1 VYSVTGKLPPES
13 DLKSGSFP
21 FRKKEMP
28 KLGSSGLTV
37 EGLGHDLRW
46 VGGFTFDPSQ
56 NEVWIEITSAYDR
69 EPKNG
74 KALLLTRDLR
84 QKEDAPE
91 AEPVEWQS
99 AELVLYPR

>member
-1 VYSVTGKLPPES
+1 MGNLPPES

-21 FRKKEMP
+21 FRRKEIP
-28 KLGSSGLTV
+28 KPGTSGLTI
-37 EGLGHDLRW
+37 EGLGHDVEW
-46 VGGFTFDPSQ
+46 VGGFTFAPAQS
-56 NEVWIEITSAYDR
+56 EVWVEITSAYVR
-69 EPKNG
+69 EPKNAKG
-74 KALLLTRDLR
+74 FLLTRDLR